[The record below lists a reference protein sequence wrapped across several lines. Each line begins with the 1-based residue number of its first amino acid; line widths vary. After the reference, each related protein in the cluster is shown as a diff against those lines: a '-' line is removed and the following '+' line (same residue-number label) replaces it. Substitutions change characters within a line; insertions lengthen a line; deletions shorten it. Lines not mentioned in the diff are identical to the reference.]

1 VHNFASHRRQHGAS
15 SGGAPRLEH
24 AAKIVPLRDNHASSM
39 TQLHAATSIMAAG
52 LCGSN
57 ATPLFCFQQRC
68 CANCVGLI
76 QLQQ

>member
-1 VHNFASHRRQHGAS
+1 LESFVAWRAHGAS
-15 SGGAPRLEH
+15 SGGTPRLEH

-39 TQLHAATSIMAAG
+39 AQRHAATSIMTAG

-76 QLQQ
+76 QLQH